1 MVEPALSIGAI
12 RFGIIATIMVLLA
25 GIASLPPT
33 RDLRVFLG
41 AVFLFGTWVIAL
53 GLAVVFEDW
62 KIASSIF
69 FLDIF
74 YAYVFYLLSRPP
86 KDQREPLYPNQKPI
100 DRNWAGYVAA
110 VFIVIVVV
118 ELSHMLANKDFFLK
132 PLAIV
137 GLCAFSFLIFV
148 GFVRGFGLAIG
159 LAYLTLQTTISL
171 LAINHYS
178 LVAGALTLA
187 TFYVAIYQA
196 SIGVRHNI
204 VAWVRFALQR
214 LKRRSHQLK

>member
-12 RFGIIATIMVLLA
+12 RFGIIASIMVLLA

-33 RDLRVFLG
+33 RDSRVFLG
-41 AVFLFGTWVIAL
+41 AAFLFGTWVIAV
-53 GLAVVFEDW
+53 GLAVVFDDW
-62 KIASSIF
+62 LISSSVF

-100 DRNWAGYVAA
+100 DRNWAGYVTA
-110 VFIVIVVV
+110 VFVVIVVL

-132 PLAIV
+132 PLAII
-137 GLCAFSFLIFV
+137 GLCTFSLVIFV

-159 LAYLTLQTTISL
+159 LAYLALQITISL
-171 LAINHYS
+171 LAINIYKS
-178 LVAGALTLA
+178 SVNALTLA
-187 TFYVAIYQA
+187 TFYIVVYQA
-196 SIGVRHNI
+196 SIGVRHNL
-204 VAWVRFALQR
+204 VAWFRFILQR
-214 LKRRSHQLK
+214 IRRRSHQLK